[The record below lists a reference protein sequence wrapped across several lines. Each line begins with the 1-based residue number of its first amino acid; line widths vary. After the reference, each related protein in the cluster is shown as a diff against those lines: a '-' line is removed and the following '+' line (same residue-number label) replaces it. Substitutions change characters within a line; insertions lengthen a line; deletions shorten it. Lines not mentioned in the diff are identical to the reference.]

1 MLCTFF
7 CKFKPTPR
15 SIALF
20 FFFAPFRKFLAMGY
34 AAIWQPCPIILR
46 HFARQCDA
54 LYRIKQHTLRHNRIA
69 ISGPKQF
76 STCASAVTCC
86 LVVRR
91 KPVQKDCRSVTTPIL
106 MGEKE
111 KCPAAEN
118 PIKAGKLRQRKTGVL
133 RLYLPFLTSNKKK
146 KPPKRCLFP
155 RFILPLLSQPR
166 INM

>member
-1 MLCTFF
+1 MVDKQHFYLMLCTFF

-20 FFFAPFRKFLAMGY
+20 FFFAPFRKSLAMGSSP
-34 AAIWQPCPIILR
+34 IWQPCPIILR
-46 HFARQCDA
+46 HFARQCSA
-54 LYRIKQHTLRHNRIA
+54 LYRVKQHTLRHNSIA
-69 ISGPKQF
+69 ISGPKRL
-76 STCASAVTCC
+76 SACASATTCR

-146 KPPKRCLFP
+146 KPPK
-155 RFILPLLSQPR
+155 
-166 INM
+166 

>member
-20 FFFAPFRKFLAMGY
+20 FFFAPFRKSLAMGSSP
-34 AAIWQPCPIILR
+34 IWRPCPIILR
-46 HFARQCDA
+46 HFARQCSA
-54 LYRIKQHTLRHNRIA
+54 LYRVKQHTLRHNSIA
-69 ISGPKQF
+69 ISGPKRL
-76 STCASAVTCC
+76 STHASAVTCC

-118 PIKAGKLRQRKTGVL
+118 PIKAGKLRQRKIGVL

-146 KPPKRCLFP
+146 KLPK
-155 RFILPLLSQPR
+155 
-166 INM
+166 

>member
-7 CKFKPTPR
+7 CKFKPTPH
-15 SIALF
+15 SVALF
-20 FFFAPFRKFLAMGY
+20 FCYTSFRKSLAMGSSP
-34 AAIWQPCPIILR
+34 IWRSCPIILR
-46 HFARQCDA
+46 HFARQWDA
-54 LYRIKQHTLRHNRIA
+54 LYRVKQHTLRHNSIA
-69 ISGPKQF
+69 ISGPKRL
-76 STCASAVTCC
+76 STCASDTTCR

-146 KPPKRCLFP
+146 KPPK
-155 RFILPLLSQPR
+155 
-166 INM
+166 

>member
-20 FFFAPFRKFLAMGY
+20 FFCAPFRKSLAMDY

-54 LYRIKQHTLRHNRIA
+54 LYRIKQHTLRHNSIA
-69 ISGPKQF
+69 ISGPKRL
-76 STCASAVTCC
+76 STCASAITCR

-91 KPVQKDCRSVTTPIL
+91 KPVQKNCRSVANPIL
-106 MGEKE
+106 TGAKA
-111 KCPAAEN
+111 KCRAAEN
-118 PIKAGKLRQRKTGVL
+118 PIRTGRLRQRKTGGL
-133 RLYLPFLTSNKKK
+133 QLYLPFLTSNEKK
-146 KPPKRCLFP
+146 
-155 RFILPLLSQPR
+155 ILPK
-166 INM
+166 

>member
-15 SIALF
+15 PIALF
-20 FFFAPFRKFLAMGY
+20 FFCAPFRKSLAMGY
-34 AAIWQPCPIILR
+34 AAIWQPCPIIL
-46 HFARQCDA
+46 HYFARQCGA
-54 LYRIKQHTLRHNRIA
+54 LYRVKQHTLRHNSIA
-69 ISGPKQF
+69 ISGPKRL
-76 STCASAVTCC
+76 SSCTLAITCR

-118 PIKAGKLRQRKTGVL
+118 PIKAGKLRQRETGVL
-133 RLYLPFLTSNKKK
+133 RLHFPFLTSNKKK
-146 KPPKRCLFP
+146 KLPK
-155 RFILPLLSQPR
+155 
-166 INM
+166 

>member
-1 MLCTFF
+1 MVDKQHFYLMLCTFF

-20 FFFAPFRKFLAMGY
+20 FFFAPFRKSLAMGSSP
-34 AAIWQPCPIILR
+34 IWRPCPIILR

-54 LYRIKQHTLRHNRIA
+54 LYRVKQHTLRHNSIA
-69 ISGPKQF
+69 ISGPKRL
-76 STCASAVTCC
+76 STCASATTCR

-91 KPVQKDCRSVTTPIL
+91 KPVQKDCRSVTIPIL

-146 KPPKRCLFP
+146 KPPK
-155 RFILPLLSQPR
+155 
-166 INM
+166 

>member
-20 FFFAPFRKFLAMGY
+20 FFFAPFRKSLAMGSSP
-34 AAIWQPCPIILR
+34 IWRPCPIILR
-46 HFARQCDA
+46 HLARQCGA
-54 LYRIKQHTLRHNRIA
+54 LYRVKQHTLRHNSIA
-69 ISGPKQF
+69 ISGPKRL
-76 STCASAVTCC
+76 STCASVITCR

-118 PIKAGKLRQRKTGVL
+118 PIKAGKLRQRKTGGL

-146 KPPKRCLFP
+146 KPPK
-155 RFILPLLSQPR
+155 
-166 INM
+166 

>member
-1 MLCTFF
+1 MVDKQHFYLMLCTFF

-20 FFFAPFRKFLAMGY
+20 FFFAPFRKSLAMGSSP
-34 AAIWQPCPIILR
+34 IWRPCSIILR
-46 HFARQCDA
+46 HFVRQCGA
-54 LYRIKQHTLRHNRIA
+54 LYRVKQHTLRHNSIA
-69 ISGPKQF
+69 ISGPKRL
-76 STCASAVTCC
+76 STCASATTCR

-91 KPVQKDCRSVTTPIL
+91 KPVQKDCRSVATPIL
-106 MGEKE
+106 MGKKE

-146 KPPKRCLFP
+146 KPPK
-155 RFILPLLSQPR
+155 
-166 INM
+166 

>member
-20 FFFAPFRKFLAMGY
+20 FFFAPFRKSLAMGSSP
-34 AAIWQPCPIILR
+34 IWRPCPIILH
-46 HFARQCDA
+46 HFVRQCDA
-54 LYRIKQHTLRHNRIA
+54 LYRVKQHTLRHNSIA
-69 ISGPKQF
+69 ISGPKRL
-76 STCASAVTCC
+76 STCALGITCR

-118 PIKAGKLRQRKTGVL
+118 PIKAGKLRQRKIGVL

-146 KPPKRCLFP
+146 KLPK
-155 RFILPLLSQPR
+155 
-166 INM
+166 

>member
-20 FFFAPFRKFLAMGY
+20 FFCAPFRKSLAMGY
-34 AAIWQPCPIILR
+34 APFWRPCPIILR
-46 HFARQCDA
+46 HFARQCGA
-54 LYRIKQHTLRHNRIA
+54 LYRVKQHTLRHNSIA
-69 ISGPKQF
+69 ISGPKRL
-76 STCASAVTCC
+76 STYASAVTCC

-91 KPVQKDCRSVTTPIL
+91 KPVQKDCRSVATLIL
-106 MGEKE
+106 TGEKA

-118 PIKAGKLRQRKTGVL
+118 LITAGELRQRKTGVL

-146 KPPKRCLFP
+146 KPPK
-155 RFILPLLSQPR
+155 
-166 INM
+166 

>member
-20 FFFAPFRKFLAMGY
+20 FFFAPFRKSLAMGSSP
-34 AAIWQPCPIILR
+34 IWRPCPIILR
-46 HFARQCDA
+46 HFARQCGA
-54 LYRIKQHTLRHNRIA
+54 LYRVKQHTLRHNSIA
-69 ISGPKQF
+69 ISGPKRL
-76 STCASAVTCC
+76 STCASDTTCR

-106 MGEKE
+106 MGERE

-146 KPPKRCLFP
+146 KPPK
-155 RFILPLLSQPR
+155 
-166 INM
+166 

>member
-20 FFFAPFRKFLAMGY
+20 FFFAPFRKSLAMGSSP
-34 AAIWQPCPIILR
+34 IWRPCPIILH
-46 HFARQCDA
+46 HFTRQCDA
-54 LYRIKQHTLRHNRIA
+54 LYRVKQHTLRHNSIA
-69 ISGPKQF
+69 ISGPKRL
-76 STCASAVTCC
+76 STCASDTTCR

-146 KPPKRCLFP
+146 KPPK
-155 RFILPLLSQPR
+155 
-166 INM
+166 

>member
-20 FFFAPFRKFLAMGY
+20 FFCAPFRKSLAMSFP
-34 AAIWQPCPIILR
+34 AIWRPCPIILR

-54 LYRIKQHTLRHNRIA
+54 LYRVKQHTLRHNSIA
-69 ISGPKQF
+69 MSGPKRL
-76 STCASAVTCC
+76 STCASAITCR
-86 LVVRR
+86 LVIGQ
-91 KPVQKDCRSVTTPIL
+91 KPIQKDCRSVTTPIL

-118 PIKAGKLRQRKTGVL
+118 PIKAGKLQQRKTGVL
-133 RLYLPFLTSNKKK
+133 
-146 KPPKRCLFP
+146 
-155 RFILPLLSQPR
+155 
-166 INM
+166 

>member
-20 FFFAPFRKFLAMGY
+20 FFFAPFRKSLAMGSSP
-34 AAIWQPCPIILR
+34 IWRPCPIILR
-46 HFARQCDA
+46 HFARQCGA
-54 LYRIKQHTLRHNRIA
+54 LYRVKQHTLRHNSIV
-69 ISGPKQF
+69 ISGPKRL
-76 STCASAVTCC
+76 STCASATTCR

-146 KPPKRCLFP
+146 KPPK
-155 RFILPLLSQPR
+155 
-166 INM
+166 

>member
-1 MLCTFF
+1 MVDKQHFYLMLCTFF

-20 FFFAPFRKFLAMGY
+20 FFFAPFRKSLAMGSSP
-34 AAIWQPCPIILR
+34 IWRPCPIILR

-54 LYRIKQHTLRHNRIA
+54 LYRVKQHTLRHNSIA
-69 ISGPKQF
+69 ISEPKRL
-76 STCASAVTCC
+76 STCASAITCR

-106 MGEKE
+106 MGKKE

-118 PIKAGKLRQRKTGVL
+118 PIKAGKLRQRKTGGL

-146 KPPKRCLFP
+146 
-155 RFILPLLSQPR
+155 ILPK
-166 INM
+166 

>member
-1 MLCTFF
+1 MVDKQHFYLMLCTFF

-20 FFFAPFRKFLAMGY
+20 FFFAPFRKSLAMGSSL
-34 AAIWQPCPIILR
+34 IWRPSPIILH

-54 LYRIKQHTLRHNRIA
+54 LYRVKQHTLRHNSIA
-69 ISGPKQF
+69 ISGPKRL
-76 STCASAVTCC
+76 STCASATTCR

-146 KPPKRCLFP
+146 KLPK
-155 RFILPLLSQPR
+155 
-166 INM
+166 

>member
-20 FFFAPFRKFLAMGY
+20 FFFAPFRKSLAMGSSP
-34 AAIWQPCPIILR
+34 IWRACPIILR

-54 LYRIKQHTLRHNRIA
+54 LYRVKQHTLRHNSIA
-69 ISGPKQF
+69 ISGPKRL
-76 STCASAVTCC
+76 STCASATTCR

-118 PIKAGKLRQRKTGVL
+118 PIKAGKLRQRKIGVL

-146 KPPKRCLFP
+146 KPPK
-155 RFILPLLSQPR
+155 
-166 INM
+166 

>member
-20 FFFAPFRKFLAMGY
+20 FFCAPSRKSLAMGSSP
-34 AAIWQPCPIILR
+34 IWQPCSIILR
-46 HFARQCDA
+46 HFARQCGA
-54 LYRIKQHTLRHNRIA
+54 LYRVKQHTLRHNSIA
-69 ISGPKQF
+69 ISGPKRL
-76 STCASAVTCC
+76 STCASAITCR

-118 PIKAGKLRQRKTGVL
+118 PIKAGKLRQRDTGVL

-146 KPPKRCLFP
+146 KPPK
-155 RFILPLLSQPR
+155 
-166 INM
+166 

>member
-20 FFFAPFRKFLAMGY
+20 FFFAPFRKSLAMGSSL
-34 AAIWQPCPIILR
+34 IWRACPIILR
-46 HFARQCDA
+46 HFARQCGA
-54 LYRIKQHTLRHNRIA
+54 LYRVKQHTLRHNSIA
-69 ISGPKQF
+69 ISGPKRL
-76 STCASAVTCC
+76 STCASATTCR

-146 KPPKRCLFP
+146 KPPK
-155 RFILPLLSQPR
+155 
-166 INM
+166 

>member
-20 FFFAPFRKFLAMGY
+20 FFFAPFRKSLAMGSSP
-34 AAIWQPCPIILR
+34 IWRPCPIILR
-46 HFARQCDA
+46 HLARQCGA
-54 LYRIKQHTLRHNRIA
+54 LYRVKQHTLRHNSIA
-69 ISGPKQF
+69 ISGPKRL
-76 STCASAVTCC
+76 STCASATTCR

-118 PIKAGKLRQRKTGVL
+118 PIKAGKLRQRKTGGL

-146 KPPKRCLFP
+146 KLPK
-155 RFILPLLSQPR
+155 
-166 INM
+166 

>member
-20 FFFAPFRKFLAMGY
+20 FFFAPFRKSLAMGSSP
-34 AAIWQPCPIILR
+34 IWQPCPIILH
-46 HFARQCDA
+46 HFARQCGA
-54 LYRIKQHTLRHNRIA
+54 LYRVKQHTLRHNSIA
-69 ISGPKQF
+69 ISGPKRL
-76 STCASAVTCC
+76 STCASATTCR

-91 KPVQKDCRSVTTPIL
+91 KPVQKDFRSVTIPIL

-118 PIKAGKLRQRKTGVL
+118 PIKAGEIAAKKNRCFATLSSFPDIKQKEKTAKMML
-133 RLYLPFLTSNKKK
+133 ISKIYLTFAVTTSN
-146 KPPKRCLFP
+146 
-155 RFILPLLSQPR
+155 
-166 INM
+166 